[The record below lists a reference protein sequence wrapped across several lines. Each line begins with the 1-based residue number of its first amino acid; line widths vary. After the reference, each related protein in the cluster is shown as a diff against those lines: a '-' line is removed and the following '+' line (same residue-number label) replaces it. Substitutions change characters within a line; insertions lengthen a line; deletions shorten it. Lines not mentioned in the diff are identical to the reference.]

1 LCYSKTTGC
10 VEVMVN
16 ITFDEFNGSKVEQVD
31 KNLVDEEELPS
42 LSIMRMGLGE
52 VRPREVQA
60 QTPVEERN
68 NDPSSSTRVEP
79 PSSQQPQ
86 DQS

>member
-1 LCYSKTTGC
+1 L
-10 VEVMVN
+10 
-16 ITFDEFNGSKVEQVD
+16 I
-31 KNLVDEEELPS
+31 KNLVNEEEPPNQ
-42 LSIMRMGLGE
+42 SIMRMGLGE
-52 VRPREVQA
+52 VRPREVKA